1 MKGYNIVLNM
11 NNSSN
16 INRENINLNK
26 AITRDLVPKLKN
38 SMSPNNPTI
47 VNKSL
52 RNSYNITYQYIK
64 DQDIVKY
71 Y

>member
-1 MKGYNIVLNM
+1 M